1 MNSKNTPD
9 YQWYSHILFA
19 FLQDRCAS
27 IINVNPTP
35 LPSNVGCQIPFM
47 DPRHPSIMRFIS
59 NTADPQCSGKKYG
72 ELVDGMLKFTGEGG
86 REGERN
92 GRRYEEEGV
101 VRWKDER
108 AIERE
113 RGMEAEKNGGRV
125 KRRERNEEER
135 NRRRDGEEGEWT
147 DGRTRG
153 EAGIQEWMEGREK
166 NEGSRKRRE

>member
-86 REGERN
+86 REGER
-92 GRRYEEEGV
+92 
-101 VRWKDER
+101 K
-108 AIERE
+108 
-113 RGMEAEKNGGRV
+113 
-125 KRRERNEEER
+125 
-135 NRRRDGEEGEWT
+135 EWT
-147 DGRTRG
+147 
-153 EAGIQEWMEGREK
+153 EV
-166 NEGSRKRRE
+166 

>member
-1 MNSKNTPD
+1 
-9 YQWYSHILFA
+9 
-19 FLQDRCAS
+19 
-27 IINVNPTP
+27 
-35 LPSNVGCQIPFM
+35 
-47 DPRHPSIMRFIS
+47 
-59 NTADPQCSGKKYG
+59 
-72 ELVDGMLKFTGEGG
+72 MLKFTGEGG

-135 NRRRDGEEGEWT
+135 NRRRDGEEEEWT

>member
-1 MNSKNTPD
+1 
-9 YQWYSHILFA
+9 
-19 FLQDRCAS
+19 
-27 IINVNPTP
+27 
-35 LPSNVGCQIPFM
+35 M

>member
-1 MNSKNTPD
+1 M
-9 YQWYSHILFA
+9 
-19 FLQDRCAS
+19 
-27 IINVNPTP
+27 NPTP

>member
-1 MNSKNTPD
+1 M
-9 YQWYSHILFA
+9 
-19 FLQDRCAS
+19 
-27 IINVNPTP
+27 NPTP

-135 NRRRDGEEGEWT
+135 NRRRDGEEEEWT

>member
-1 MNSKNTPD
+1 M
-9 YQWYSHILFA
+9 
-19 FLQDRCAS
+19 
-27 IINVNPTP
+27 NPTP

-166 NEGSRKRRE
+166 NEGSRKWRE